1 MLIHLYIVYCCFRI
15 TPKFSSC
22 NKDQIPK
29 LFRIWSFKKKY
40 TDSCY
45 SGTKISIIEDVLSA
59 TMESR
64 RQWKG
69 IFKVL
74 KENNCYERDRFQ
86 NWCRWVKFA
95 MSKGIFDIWIISN
108 WKQWRH
114 QRLRK
119 NIWSTPNCLKN
130 LDSGLVP
137 GRELSPLRT
146 GSVDREEPKKA
157 IC

>member
-1 MLIHLYIVYCCFRI
+1 MITQIKFYENTAMLIHLYIVYCCFRI

-74 KENNCYERDRFQ
+74 KENNCY
-86 NWCRWVKFA
+86 
-95 MSKGIFDIWIISN
+95 
-108 WKQWRH
+108 
-114 QRLRK
+114 
-119 NIWSTPNCLKN
+119 
-130 LDSGLVP
+130 LDSRENVP
-137 GRELSPLRT
+137 SEKSLSRMNM
-146 GSVDREEPKKA
+146 K
-157 IC
+157 